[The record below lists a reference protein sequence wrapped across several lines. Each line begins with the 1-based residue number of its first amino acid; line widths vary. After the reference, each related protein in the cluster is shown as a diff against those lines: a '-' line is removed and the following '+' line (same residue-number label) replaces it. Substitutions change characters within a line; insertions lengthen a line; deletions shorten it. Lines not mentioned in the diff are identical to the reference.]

1 MKISPYLNFDGRCEA
16 AMRRYAEV
24 LGGQIVAMMPYAG
37 SPMADEGEC
46 DFPDGFAGKVMH
58 ACLQVGDQ
66 MIMGADAPPQ
76 YFEKPQGTSVSLH
89 IDDPAEAERVFAAL
103 MEGESRITL
112 PIQPTFWA
120 LRFGS
125 GVDRFGTPW
134 MINCSDPAVQA

>member
-1 MKISPYLNFDGRCEA
+1 MKISPYLNFDGCCEA
-16 AMRRYAEV
+16 AMRHYAQV
-24 LGGQIVAMMPYAG
+24 LGGQIVTLMPYEG
-37 SPMADEGEC
+37 SPMTDDPGCA
-46 DFPDGFAGKVMH
+46 FPDGFAGKVMH
-58 ACLQVGDQ
+58 ATLMVGDQ
-66 MIMGADAPPQ
+66 MIMASDSPPQ

-103 MEGESRITL
+103 MAGDSRITM

-134 MINCSDPAVQA
+134 MINCSDPAVHA